1 MLRATAILVLSC
13 MSGVVLGREFM
24 GHKVIDA
31 PFVVAG
37 GKTVVLPI
45 TDAGPIPAEDRKAKV
60 EAAGFIITRSKDDS
74 KIALIVWTFGLTN
87 KSIKSIQ
94 SISVSEVA
102 PADVEIPFVNDGAP
116 QLQDKYWIGNTT
128 PLAATRE
135 SVPWL
140 FADGPS
146 TFVFRITINEPANDS
161 REYFQPA
168 WFSSEAKA
176 HFREMIARINGG

>member
-1 MLRATAILVLSC
+1 MSC
-13 MSGVVLGREFM
+13 RSQTRGLFQL
-24 GHKVIDA
+24 KI
-31 PFVVAG
+31 
-37 GKTVVLPI
+37 
-45 TDAGPIPAEDRKAKV
+45 KAKV

-102 PADVEIPFVNDGAP
+102 PADVEIPFVNDDAP

-135 SVPWL
+135 SVP
-140 FADGPS
+140 
-146 TFVFRITINEPANDS
+146 
-161 REYFQPA
+161 
-168 WFSSEAKA
+168 
-176 HFREMIARINGG
+176 